1 MQLNQLYPYIILW
14 VLLLAAFFYFIIR
27 PKRVA
32 VTQHKEFLAGLKRGD
47 KIVTAGGVYGEIV
60 GLQEDTVTLRIA
72 PDVEITLD
80 RRAVRRRQR
89 GEGQ

>member
-1 MQLNQLYPYIILW
+1 VQLNQLYPYIILW

-32 VTQHKEFLAGLKRGD
+32 VAQHKEFLAGLKRGD
-47 KIVTAGGVYGEIV
+47 KIVTAGGLHGDIV
-60 GLQEDTVTLRIA
+60 GLQEDTVTLHIA
-72 PDVEITLD
+72 PGVDITLD

-89 GEGQ
+89 GSSA